1 MSSGRRVIS
10 PSSFLDDGPHIKFD
24 PTGLGAVSEF
34 DKAWLRPSHPNDFNH
49 TFQWL
54 AELTGKAG
62 RVVPSST

>member
-1 MSSGRRVIS
+1 M
-10 PSSFLDDGPHIKFD
+10 
-24 PTGLGAVSEF
+24 GLNLMAEE
-34 DKAWLRPSHPNDFNH
+34 RPSHPNDFNH

>member
-1 MSSGRRVIS
+1 LRFWCAVGIEAAVGHAANAGF
-10 PSSFLDDGPHIKFD
+10 SFLV
-24 PTGLGAVSEF
+24 AS
-34 DKAWLRPSHPNDFNH
+34 SHPNDFNH